1 MADGTARA
9 LAALPGG
16 IEHWPGEER
25 RAPSISDPHYLVL
38 KPLAATIAAEV
49 ERRFAGRR
57 DLDVLDVG
65 CGAKPYLPL
74 VVDHA
79 QGYRGLD
86 LVPRLHV
93 DDVGAATALPYPH
106 ASFDLVLCTQLLEH
120 VLEPEQVVREIAR
133 VLVPGGLALVSTH
146 GVALYHPDPPDDGG
160 DYWRWTHSG
169 LQQLF
174 ERAGAWREVTVVPN
188 GNAVACVGYVL
199 AQYVHAAG
207 ERAGLGPLTR
217 GAVAVLNR
225 VCETVDGRYPPRAR
239 VPAGGSL
246 SANYLVS
253 AVRGSG

>member
-1 MADGTARA
+1 MAEGAVP
-9 LAALPGG
+9 ALPALPRG
-16 IEHWPGEER
+16 IEEWPGEER
-25 RAPSISDPHYLVL
+25 RAPSIADPHYLVL
-38 KPLAATIAAEV
+38 KPLAQAIAAEI
-49 ERRFAGRR
+49 ERRFSGRR

-74 VVDHA
+74 VADHA
-79 QGYRGLD
+79 RGYRGLD
-86 LVPRLHV
+86 LVPGVHV
-93 DDVGAATALPYPH
+93 DDVGAATALPYAD

-120 VLEPEQVVREIAR
+120 VLEPDQVVREIAR

-146 GVALYHPDPPDDGG
+146 GVALYHPDPPESGG
-160 DYWRWTHSG
+160 DYWRWTHAG

-174 ERAGAWREVTVVPN
+174 LRAGPWRDVTVAPN

-207 ERAGLGPLTR
+207 ERAGLGPLART
-217 GAVAVLNR
+217 GVAVLNR
-225 VCETVDGRYPPRAR
+225 VCEAVDGRYPPRAR

-253 AVRGSG
+253 AVRGSA